1 MNNRD
6 NRIDYSAVLASA
18 VHDMKNS
25 LLLLMQSIEELGE
38 HFKAGSKEADKI
50 NAIHYETTR
59 LNTGL
64 MQLLSL
70 YRAEIDEMP
79 LSINEHFSEEI
90 IDELLASNKNYI
102 DNSNIQIYIDNNE
115 NFPWYLDATLVHVL
129 LNDMLVNAIRYCKKH
144 ILIRIE
150 EQDGFCVIA
159 IEDDGAGYPE
169 SMLKSTEVNM
179 RDFDISSGRTGLG
192 LFFARIIAEAHTNDD
207 KKGSIHLANG
217 GMLGGSVFTLK
228 LP

>member
-1 MNNRD
+1 MNDRD
-6 NRIDYSAVLASA
+6 NTVDYSAVLASA

-25 LLLLMQSIEELGE
+25 LLLLMQSIEELGSS
-38 HFKAGSKEADKI
+38 FPSGTKEAHQI

-102 DNSNIQIYIDNNE
+102 DHSDIQINIDNDE

-129 LNDMLVNAIRYCKKH
+129 LNDMLVNAMRYCKKQ

-150 EQDGFCVIA
+150 VKDGFCVIA
-159 IEDDGAGYPE
+159 IEDDGDGYPE
-169 SMLKSTEVNM
+169 SMLKSNETSM
-179 RDFDISSGRTGLG
+179 RDFDISTGRTGLG

-207 KKGSIHLANG
+207 KRGSIHLANG
-217 GMLGGSVFTLK
+217 GVLGGSVFTLK

>member
-6 NRIDYSAVLASA
+6 NTVDYSAVLASA

-25 LLLLMQSIEELGE
+25 LLLLMQSIEELGAS
-38 HFKAGSKEADKI
+38 FPPGTKEASQI

-102 DNSNIQIYIDNNE
+102 DHSDIQINIDNRE

-129 LNDMLVNAIRYCKKH
+129 LNDILVNAMRYCKNQ
-144 ILIRIE
+144 ILIRVE
-150 EQDGFCVIA
+150 EKDGFCVIA
-159 IEDDGAGYPE
+159 IEDDGDGYPQ
-169 SMLKSTEVNM
+169 SMLRSIETSM
-179 RDFDISSGRTGLG
+179 RDFDISTGRTGLG

-207 KKGSIHLANG
+207 KRGSVHLANG
-217 GMLGGSVFTLK
+217 GVLGGSVFTLK

>member
-25 LLLLMQSIEELGE
+25 LLLLTQSIEELGE
-38 HFKAGSKEADKI
+38 HMPPNSQVANKI
-50 NAIHYETTR
+50 NMIHYETTR

-70 YRAEIDEMP
+70 YRAEIDELP
-79 LSINEHFSEEI
+79 LSINEHFTDDI
-90 IDELLASNKNYI
+90 IDELFASNKNHIDYSDIQINI
-102 DNSNIQIYIDNNE
+102 DNYQ

-129 LNDMLVNAIRYCKKH
+129 LNDVLVNAMRYCKKQ
-144 ILIRIE
+144 ILVRIE
-150 EQDGFCVIA
+150 EKNDFLVVV
-159 IEDDGAGYPE
+159 IEDDGNGYPI
-169 SMLKSTEVNM
+169 SMLKSNDMNM
-179 RDFDISSGRTGLG
+179 RDFDISAGRTGLG

-217 GMLGGSVFTLK
+217 GSLGGSVFTLK

>member
-1 MNNRD
+1 MNDRD

-25 LLLLMQSIEELGE
+25 LLLLTQSIEELGE
-38 HFKAGSKEADKI
+38 DITPDTKAAEKM

-64 MQLLSL
+64 MHLLSL
-70 YRAEIDEMP
+70 YRADIDELP
-79 LSINEHFSEEI
+79 LSIDEHFAEEI
-90 IDELLASNKNYI
+90 IDELFASNKNYI
-102 DNSNIQIYIDNNE
+102 DHSNIQINIDNYQ

-129 LNDMLVNAIRYCKKH
+129 LNDMLVNAMRYCKKQ

-150 EQDGFCVIA
+150 EKNDFFVVV
-159 IEDDGAGYPE
+159 IEDDGEGYPG
-169 SMLKSTEVNM
+169 SMLKSNDTNM
-179 RDFDISSGRTGLG
+179 RDFNISTGRTGLG

-217 GMLGGSVFTLK
+217 GVLGGSVFTLK